1 MGVEE
6 GLLDEW
12 WYGSHVTVQ
21 DAVICPI
28 IPSSQYPLL
37 QTDDKHIQQL
47 VSSQIVMFIDN
58 RLHQSKN
65 HA

>member
-21 DAVICPI
+21 DAVIGPI
-28 IPSSQYPLL
+28 IPSTQYTLL
-37 QTDDKHIQQL
+37 QTDDNHIQQL
-47 VSSQIVMFIDN
+47 GSSQIVMFIYN
-58 RLHQSKN
+58 CLHQSKN
-65 HA
+65 SA